1 MAGRRTFFSFHF
13 QNDIWRANVVR
24 KAHAVDA
31 VARVPFS
38 DSSLW
43 EEAKKKDDAAI
54 KKMIDEALKGTSVTV
69 VLIGSDTANRKY
81 VKYEIA
87 QSVARGNGILGVRI
101 HGIENQYGLTST
113 AGPVPAGVGTV
124 VPWNRST
131 FGASVEKAALAAG
144 KTCLAHARNRC
155 WLCG

>member
-24 KAHAVDA
+24 KTHAVEA
-31 VARVPFS
+31 VARVPFL

-54 KKMIDEALKGTSVTV
+54 KNMIDEALKGTSVTV
-69 VLIGSDTANRKY
+69 VLIGTDTANRKY

-87 QSVARGNGILGVRI
+87 QSIARGNGILGVRI
-101 HGIENQYGLTST
+101 HGIENQHGLTSSP
-113 AGPVPAGVGTV
+113 GPVPAGVETV
-124 VPWNRST
+124 IAWNRST

-144 KTCLAHARNRC
+144 KNCLAHARNPC